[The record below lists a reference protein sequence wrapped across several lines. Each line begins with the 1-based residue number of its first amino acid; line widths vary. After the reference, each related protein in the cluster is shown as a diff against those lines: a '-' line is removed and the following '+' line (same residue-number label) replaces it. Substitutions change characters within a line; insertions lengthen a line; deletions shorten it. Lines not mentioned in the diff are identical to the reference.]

1 MAKKS
6 DSNYSAKDVEVLEGL
21 EAVRRRP
28 GMYIGGTDETA
39 LHHLAAELLDNALDE
54 VSARAAGKVAVC
66 LEAPDRLAVR
76 DDGRGIPVE
85 KHPKFPKQ
93 STLEVIL
100 TTLHSGAKFG
110 SSAYKAS
117 GGLHGVGL
125 SVVNALSESLEI
137 QTVRDGKLWLQPYRR
152 GKPKAALKSVAKSK
166 GFAKGTEVRFSP
178 DPEIFG
184 KDAKF
189 SATRLFNML
198 RTRAFLFPGLC
209 LEWRCAKSV
218 LSASEAK
225 RVPEKATLRFTGGL
239 SDLLEEQRGK
249 RALLG
254 DGVFSGSVEVS
265 DENSNGGKENG
276 NSATGRVEWSIAWL
290 DDLNADGETL
300 AFCNA
305 IPTPNGGTHE
315 QGLRTGLT
323 AALREHAAKA
333 GDKGNGE
340 IQAEDVFSGAIA
352 VLSVFIP
359 QPQFQG
365 QTKERLSS
373 PEATKL
379 VAAVLRDHAAHWLAA
394 DPERAALLTRAI
406 AERGRMRRAE
416 RDAKVQRKALSGR
429 TLRLPGKLVDC
440 TSPDREQTEIFLVE
454 GDSAG
459 GSAKQARNRE
469 TQAILP
475 LRGKILNAVSASNE
489 KLRSNR
495 EIQELLLALGCEKTG
510 KDTNASESLR
520 YGRVII
526 MTDADV
532 DGAHIA
538 ALLLSFFCYE
548 LPDLID
554 EGRIYLA
561 QPPLFRLSAKGQTLY
576 AVDEAEAKRLIAQA
590 FKGANVTRGRFKG
603 LGEMMPQQLRD
614 TTMAP
619 DTRRLLRV
627 RFDTDAGTTTNT
639 TTNSGAK
646 PNGAQN
652 KGRSKSKKKG
662 GVAEAQ
668 QLIEDL
674 LGRNVETRLRFIH
687 EQADSIG
694 QAGLDI

>member
-1 MAKKS
+1 MVKKS

-54 VSARAAGKVAVC
+54 VSARAAGKVSVH
-66 LEAPDRLAVR
+66 LEAANRLAVR

-85 KHPKFPKQ
+85 KHPKFPKK

-137 QTVRDGKLWLQPYRR
+137 KTVREGKLWLQPYRR

-166 GFAKGTEVRFSP
+166 GFAKGTEVCFSP

-184 KDAKF
+184 KEAKF
-189 SATRLFNML
+189 SAPRLFAML

-209 LEWRCAKSV
+209 LEWQCAKSV
-218 LSASEAK
+218 LSAAEAK
-225 RVPEKATLRFTGGL
+225 RIPEKATLRFTGGL

-254 DGVFSGSVEVS
+254 DGVFSGSVEIS
-265 DENSNGGKENG
+265 AESENKNG
-276 NSATGRVEWSIAWL
+276 NNTGNGSSPTGRVEWAIAWL

-323 AALREHAAKA
+323 TALREHAAKA

-352 VLSVFIP
+352 VLSIFIP

-379 VAAVLRDHAAHWLAA
+379 VGAVLRDHAAHWLAA
-394 DPERAALLTRAI
+394 NPERTALLTRAI

-510 KDTNASESLR
+510 KDHNASESLR

-576 AVDEAEAKRLIAQA
+576 AVDEAEAKRLIAKA
-590 FKGANVTRGRFKG
+590 FKGAKVTRGRFKG

-627 RFDTDAGTTTNT
+627 RFDNGEK
-639 TTNSGAK
+639 SRAK
-646 PNGAQN
+646 PNGAKN
-652 KGRSKSKKKG
+652 KSKRTSKQKG

-687 EQADSIG
+687 EQAEQVG

>member
-1 MAKKS
+1 MVKKS
-6 DSNYSAKDVEVLEGL
+6 DSGYSAKDVEVLEGL

-28 GMYIGGTDETA
+28 GMYIGGTDEVA
-39 LHHLAAELLDNALDE
+39 LHHLASELLDNALDE
-54 VSARAAGKVAVC
+54 VSARAAGRVQVS
-66 LEAPDRLAVR
+66 LEASNRLAVR

-85 KHPKFPKQ
+85 KHPKFPKK

-125 SVVNALSESLEI
+125 SVVNALSEDLEV
-137 QTVRDGKLWLQPYRR
+137 QTVREGKVWHQPYRR
-152 GKPKAALKSVAKSK
+152 GAPKSALKSVAKGTGK
-166 GFAKGTEVRFSP
+166 AGLAKGTRVCFSP

-184 KDAKF
+184 KNARF
-189 SATRLFNML
+189 SATRLFGL
-198 RTRAFLFPGLC
+198 VRTRAFLFPGLC
-209 LEWRCAKSV
+209 LEWRCAKSA
-218 LSASEAK
+218 LTATEAK
-225 RVPEKATLRFTGGL
+225 TIPEKATLRFAGGL
-239 SDLLEEQRGK
+239 DDLLEERRGK
-249 RALLG
+249 NDLLG
-254 DGVFSGSVEVS
+254 DDVFSGNVEV
-265 DENSNGGKENG
+265 DGDAG
-276 NSATGRVEWSIAWL
+276 GRVAWSIAWL

-315 QGLRTGLT
+315 QGLRAGLT
-323 AALREHAAKA
+323 SALREHAAKA
-333 GDKGNGE
+333 GEKSNGE

-352 VLSVFIP
+352 VLSLFIP

-394 DPERAALLTRAI
+394 NPARTAQLTQAI
-406 AERGRMRRAE
+406 AERGRQRRAE

-429 TLRLPGKLVDC
+429 SLRLPGKLVDC

-495 EIQELLLALGCEKTG
+495 EIQELLLALGCEKQG
-510 KDTNASESLR
+510 KGVNPSDNLR

-561 QPPLFRLSAKGQTLY
+561 QPPLFRLSAKGKTLY
-576 AVDEAEAKRLIAQA
+576 AVDEAEAKRLIAKSFA
-590 FKGANVTRGRFKG
+590 GAQVSRGRFKG

-619 DTRRLLRV
+619 DKRRLLRV
-627 RFDTDAGTTTNT
+627 SFDKSNKPT
-639 TTNSGAK
+639 SAK
-646 PNGAQN
+646 A
-652 KGRSKSKKKG
+652 KSKKATG
-662 GVAEAQ
+662 GVKEAQ
-668 QLIEDL
+668 KLIEDL

-687 EQADSIG
+687 EQASAVG